1 MRGNYIGLSNQFCST
16 YFPNIWKIFS
26 RTFFSNIQNIQNQ
39 ATWFLHE
46 GYLCFINLSLFH
58 TFGTLAE
65 YIYKHFQLWCS
76 KLITWRVGQN
86 LFKLWQQISFTCVQ
100 LLQILLLRQL
110 LTRGDRWKCWKFLP
124 ERGRVVS
131 VLRRSK
137 FWGNFRLTKDLGA
150 INHQGNKVFDH
161 SKTNEGTIE
170 PTKFLLFNSKKRS

>member
-1 MRGNYIGLSNQFCST
+1 MRENYFGLSNQFCST

-76 KLITWRVGQN
+76 ELITWRVGQN

-110 LTRGDRWKCWKFLP
+110 LTRGDRWKCWKLLP
-124 ERGRVVS
+124 ERGRAVS

-137 FWGNFRLTKDLGA
+137 FWETFGWPRIWGP
-150 INHQGNKVFDH
+150 
-161 SKTNEGTIE
+161 STIKE
-170 PTKFLLFNSKKRS
+170 TKFLIIQRQMRTPSNRQCFFFSFNDK